1 MPRGVVD
8 FTFIRAPVKRIAYV
22 LSKGFP
28 SGEHVYDLTP
38 RWRVADCSRGVP
50 FAHINGARREFP
62 PAVEAHAL
70 HGACDAFEFYI
81 NVAPSDSGMKSYV
94 QLASFWRGNGGA
106 GLDVNIMPDTC
117 FEAFVFL
124 EGVRSAGVFP
134 AGVLPEDF
142 SLGWRY
148 LEYISRARRPRF
160 SPDTHMVWR
169 DRSSPER
176 CVELFGVRDFGKAPL
191 HRLCRMHG
199 TGDVLRF
206 GLRVVEGEAL
216 LEIGIDRR
224 TSPGGAVCTM
234 WNIL

>member
-1 MPRGVVD
+1 MELAR
-8 FTFIRAPVKRIAYV
+8 
-22 LSKGFP
+22 LSVYA
-28 SGEHVYDLTP
+28 SGEKLVFRLKPD
-38 RWRVADCSRGVP
+38 
-50 FAHINGARREFP
+50 
-62 PAVEAHAL
+62 AL
-70 HGACDAFEFYI
+70 
-81 NVAPSDSGMKSYV
+81 VYV
-94 QLASFWRGNGGA
+94 QCL
-106 GLDVNIMPDTC
+106 VEC
-117 FEAFVFL
+117 FRL
-124 EGVRSAGVFP
+124 

>member
-1 MPRGVVD
+1 MSSLD
-8 FTFIRAPVKRIAYV
+8 ELLLFSSAALCTIKR
-22 LSKGFP
+22 S
-28 SGEHVYDLTP
+28 SET
-38 RWRVADCSRGVP
+38 
-50 FAHINGARREFP
+50 
-62 PAVEAHAL
+62 
-70 HGACDAFEFYI
+70 
-81 NVAPSDSGMKSYV
+81 
-94 QLASFWRGNGGA
+94 
-106 GLDVNIMPDTC
+106 
-117 FEAFVFL
+117 
-124 EGVRSAGVFP
+124 
-134 AGVLPEDF
+134 
-142 SLGWRY
+142 
-148 LEYISRARRPRF
+148 RF

>member
-1 MPRGVVD
+1 MTSVFRG
-8 FTFIRAPVKRIAYV
+8 TCPTRWSRW
-22 LSKGFP
+22 FP
-28 SGEHVYDLTP
+28 SMSGCRNV
-38 RWRVADCSRGVP
+38 
-50 FAHINGARREFP
+50 
-62 PAVEAHAL
+62 
-70 HGACDAFEFYI
+70 HG
-81 NVAPSDSGMKSYV
+81 
-94 QLASFWRGNGGA
+94 
-106 GLDVNIMPDTC
+106 T
-117 FEAFVFL
+117 
-124 EGVRSAGVFP
+124 
-134 AGVLPEDF
+134 
-142 SLGWRY
+142 
-148 LEYISRARRPRF
+148 
-160 SPDTHMVWR
+160 WR